1 MATLTTEQRSRFT
14 PEQLAYIDKLPD
26 IVGTA
31 AEQDAV
37 VAKWVSK
44 SLEQYR
50 AKACLGSISWASG
63 GATITWSGQSD
74 LSADEER
81 AIEDLL
87 VSGRKYEDV
96 VLEVLAGKRSVEQR
110 LATLEG

>member
-1 MATLTTEQRSRFT
+1 MATLTPEQRSRFT
-14 PEQLAYIDKLPD
+14 AQQLAYIDRLPD
-26 IVGTA
+26 IVGTD
-31 AEQDAV
+31 AERDAV

-44 SLEQYR
+44 SLEQFR
-50 AKACLGSISWASG
+50 AKACLGSISWGSAG
-63 GATITWSGQSD
+63 PTITWSAQSD

-96 VLEVLAGKRSVEQR
+96 ALEVIAGKRSVEQR
-110 LATLEG
+110 LARLEG